1 MKNLVLTLVLL
12 VSGIC
17 FSQEN
22 PAKMIDSN
30 PSVYKMSDD
39 DWDNLNSFYERELN
53 GDSISQ
59 EVFKIFNDYRRYV
72 GLHELSFDTTLQKTA
87 DIQAKYCSSIGKST
101 HIQNNNSTLKTPPLR
116 LKKVDPSGKI
126 KFKGEIS
133 SRNDYMSTIT
143 RKRTLSQSI
152 LDLFYYSKSHIKII
166 ESVESTKIGVSIH
179 KNEYGDLFVV
189 AVFGS

>member
-59 EVFKIFNDYRRYV
+59 EVFK
-72 GLHELSFDTTLQKTA
+72 TTLQKTA